1 MRRTSKD
8 LNKLFKGFKIRVV
21 KKTKSIPRAYSYFSQ
36 NNSLVSLNDSIVSP
50 KLKKKN
56 KDEILLKPK
65 SEIKKNKKVRRSR
78 VTIHKYITRPILQ
91 KTESLQSIEFSTDED
106 EEKEEVHL
114 IEKKLS
120 LKVKPLEEI
129 IKKHLQ
135 KMLTNKTKKSE
146 TDKIT
151 EKEVLNKIDFTIK

>member
-1 MRRTSKD
+1 M
-8 LNKLFKGFKIRVV
+8 
-21 KKTKSIPRAYSYFSQ
+21 
-36 NNSLVSLNDSIVSP
+36 
-50 KLKKKN
+50 
-56 KDEILLKPK
+56 
-65 SEIKKNKKVRRSR
+65 
-78 VTIHKYITRPILQ
+78 TIHKYITRPILQ

-151 EKEVLNKIDFTIK
+151 EKEVLNKIDFTIKEKSDKNLNNIERGIVTF